1 MIMQHENDPTASPP
15 WEDVYRVI
23 VENANDAI
31 CLVEPDTG
39 RIRFPNAA
47 FSEMFGYTIDELEKM
62 TVLDL
67 HLPQNRE
74 WARGILSRVALGER
88 VAEEFWTAKK
98 DGEQLCVEI
107 RPAMVELGGTR
118 FAVSVTRDI
127 TERKRA
133 QEALKASEEK
143 YRDLVENA
151 FDIILSV
158 DADGNV
164 TEVNKKM
171 ADVLG
176 YSQQELCRMNHRD
189 FAAPE
194 YHDTITAHLKKTI
207 EQGAREGYECE
218 WIARDGHRIPLEI
231 NSTAR
236 YSESGT
242 FQVTRCIVR
251 DISARQVLERR
262 LVESERLRAIGEVA
276 AGVAHNFN
284 NLLTAIL
291 FRVRSIENAS
301 HDAASVARDAK
312 AIEVASQDASA
323 MIQRLQVSSGRPASD
338 VSRVDV
344 DRLVLEV
351 IDTTRPQWD
360 DIPLR
365 EGRNIEVKTDLE
377 SGQSILGDPTEL
389 REVFTNLILN
399 GVDALP
405 EGGEITIKTAP
416 QVAHVV
422 LSVSDTGVGIPDEHR

>member
-1 MIMQHENDPTASPP
+1 M
-15 WEDVYRVI
+15 
-23 VENANDAI
+23 
-31 CLVEPDTG
+31 
-39 RIRFPNAA
+39 
-47 FSEMFGYTIDELEKM
+47 
-62 TVLDL
+62 
-67 HLPQNRE
+67 
-74 WARGILSRVALGER
+74 
-88 VAEEFWTAKK
+88 
-98 DGEQLCVEI
+98 
-107 RPAMVELGGTR
+107 
-118 FAVSVTRDI
+118 
-127 TERKRA
+127 
-133 QEALKASEEK
+133 
-143 YRDLVENA
+143 
-151 FDIILSV
+151 
-158 DADGNV
+158 
-164 TEVNKKM
+164 
-171 ADVLG
+171 LG

-312 AIEVASQDASA
+312 AIEVALQDASA

-422 LSVSDTGVGIPDEHR
+422 LSVSDSGGPRQAGGPPLRTCRCSSERSGSCARQAGHGARRYVRRFPPPLSRPYQSSGASRPTRWHRAHTRTRNALRNRRPG